1 MKRWIVI
8 VCIALLA
15 IQAKAQNRIYDAQVK
30 TLQAMVG
37 QDWLSYPA
45 VLRLDTDDVLHVSFD
60 QLSHTYHR
68 YVCHVSR
75 HEADWKPASEVFE
88 SDWLEGFNDF
98 VIDDSE
104 TSLNTIVPYTHYQ
117 FQLPNPLCRLKL
129 SGNYRLSILDADD
142 DDRLVA
148 TVDFMVCE
156 QQMTL
161 SLQATT
167 NTDIDLNQSHQ
178 QLSVALNY
186 GSLRVTNP
194 DEQIRLVVLRNGRSD
209 TRRTGIAPTYRQ
221 ADGLQW
227 SHCRELIFDAGNEY
241 RKYEILDPSHPT
253 MGIDHI
259 AWDGEYYQVWPFLS
273 QPRPNYLYDE
283 DADGAFY
290 VRNSDNRENDIA
302 SEYVFVNYRLQAP
315 PVPDGCILIDGQ
327 FATTDPSDYVMH
339 YDPTDGLYHAQILQK
354 QGYYSYQYLWLRP
367 SGQRQYLPSE
377 GNYYQTENRYQALV
391 YYKGT
396 GERTWRLT
404 AFRGIELVSSDMN
417 GRTQR

>member
-8 VCIALLA
+8 ACIALLA

-30 TLQAMVG
+30 TLQAVVG

-117 FQLPNPLCRLKL
+117 FQLPNPQCRLKL

-194 DEQIRLVVLRNGRSD
+194 DEQIRLVVLQNGRSD

-227 SHCRELIFDAGNEY
+227 SHCHELIFDAGNEY

-315 PVPDGCILIDGQ
+315 SVPDGCILIDGQ

-339 YDPTDGLYHAQILQK
+339 YDPDDGLYHAQILQK

-377 GNYYQTENRYQALV
+377 GNYYQTENHYQALV
-391 YYKGT
+391 YYKGI

-404 AFRGIELVSSDMN
+404 AFRGIELASSDMN

>member
-8 VCIALLA
+8 ACIALLA

-30 TLQAMVG
+30 TLQAVVG

-117 FQLPNPLCRLKL
+117 FQLPNPQCRLKL

-194 DEQIRLVVLRNGRSD
+194 DEQIRLVVLQNGRSD
-209 TRRTGIAPTYRQ
+209 TRRTGIAPIYRQ

-227 SHCRELIFDAGNEY
+227 SHCHELIFDAGNEY

-315 PVPDGCILIDGQ
+315 SVPDGCILIDGQ

-339 YDPTDGLYHAQILQK
+339 YDPDDGLYHAQILQK

-377 GNYYQTENRYQALV
+377 GNYYQTENHYQALV
-391 YYKGT
+391 YYKGI

-404 AFRGIELVSSDMN
+404 AFRGIELASSDMN